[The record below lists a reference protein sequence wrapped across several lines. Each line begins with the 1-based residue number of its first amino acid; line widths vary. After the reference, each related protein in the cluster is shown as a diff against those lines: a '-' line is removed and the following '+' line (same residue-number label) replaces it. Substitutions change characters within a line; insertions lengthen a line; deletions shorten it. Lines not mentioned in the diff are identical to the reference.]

1 MSKFNRFVACMLW
14 LALLALGAYLA
25 AAPFHALGTA
35 EALLAQARAQL
46 EAWQGANATN
56 FVIGQAAVGV
66 AIVVVFGGLL
76 ALELV
81 TMQRRGVR
89 ITTVAGGSAELD
101 TASVG
106 RRLGWHLDQ
115 LAEVIAVIPQ
125 VKSRGGAV
133 DIRLEVETAP
143 DIDVPMKTDEVV
155 EVTRE
160 IIEQEMGLKLG
171 KLDVHIRYAQYDAE
185 WG

>member
-1 MSKFNRFVACMLW
+1 MSKFNRFVASVLW

-25 AAPFHALGTA
+25 AAPFHALERA
-35 EALLAQARAQL
+35 ELLLGQARSQL
-46 EAWQGANATN
+46 EAWQAADATN
-56 FVIGQAAVGV
+56 FLIGQIAVGV
-66 AIVVVFGGLL
+66 LIVLLFGGLL
-76 ALELV
+76 ALELA

-89 ITTVAGGSAELD
+89 ITTAAGGSVELD
-101 TASVG
+101 TASIG
-106 RRLGWHLDQ
+106 RRLEWHLDQ
-115 LAEVIAVIPQ
+115 LAEVITVIPQ

-160 IIEQEMGLKLG
+160 IVEQEMGLRLG
-171 KLDVHIRYAQYDAE
+171 KLDVLMRHAPYDAE